1 MLCPDCKGEKEIK
14 VLPKLTKQG
23 KVICTLPCDRC
34 KQTGKV
40 PNQMAE
46 WIKLGSYLRE
56 QRRKAKLTLRDFAKK
71 VGVSEL
77 LLSNAERGII
87 DPMEFANVVFDNI
100 AKKG

>member
-1 MLCPDCKGEKEIK
+1 
-14 VLPKLTKQG
+14 
-23 KVICTLPCDRC
+23 
-34 KQTGKV
+34 
-40 PNQMAE
+40 MAE

-56 QRRKAKLTLRDFAKK
+56 QRRKAKLTLRDFANK